1 MVRHWLEYAIM
12 FRYLLIPFVA
22 LLIMSG
28 CDQYGRPLEHPGID
42 RLKPG
47 ISGELDVRGI
57 FGVPEMIVE
66 ERDGTRT
73 FQYPQGPEG
82 PRTFFA
88 TIGTDGK
95 LIRVWNV
102 LVPETFAKVVPGM
115 HRDDVR
121 LLLGRPGNQQFY
133 ELKRQTAWEWKVID
147 AGSDKRFFVMFDEA
161 GKVVASGIEDP
172 ALSSGR

>member
-1 MVRHWLEYAIM
+1 MRRAFVSSAIAI
-12 FRYLLIPFVA
+12 FLFA
-22 LLIMSG
+22 A

-47 ISGELDVRGI
+47 ISGELDVRGV

-73 FQYPQGPEG
+73 LQYPQGPEG

-88 TIGTDGK
+88 TLGVDGK

-102 LVPETFAKVVPGM
+102 LVPETFAKIVPGM
-115 HRDDVR
+115 PRDDVR

-133 ELKRQTAWEWKVID
+133 ALKQQTAWEWKIVD
-147 AGSDKRFFVMFDEA
+147 AGSDKRFHVMFDAA
-161 GKVVASGIEDP
+161 GKVVTSGIEDP
-172 ALSSGR
+172 SLSAGR